1 MEVTPIL
8 AELTESA
15 IDQIHQDS
23 LEDALDSL
31 LKAEYVIE
39 VLLPTAK
46 GPEGQPPGPG
56 QIEESYVCTV
66 YYNLACVCQ
75 KLGKLQEWAKYL
87 EKCIQRLE
95 IYCRKGTEFVQE
107 INSSKLVVTGNAELP
122 KAAQY
127 NDLLMKYRYLT
138 KFNLQ
143 LWAVLSQLSE

>member
-1 MEVTPIL
+1 MGNVSLPREPENQQSIERNKEIFTSTSSFDSESSPTKSQGVMEVTPIL

-75 KLGKLQEWAKYL
+75 KLGKLQE
-87 EKCIQRLE
+87 
-95 IYCRKGTEFVQE
+95 
-107 INSSKLVVTGNAELP
+107 
-122 KAAQY
+122 
-127 NDLLMKYRYLT
+127 
-138 KFNLQ
+138 
-143 LWAVLSQLSE
+143 